1 VSTVLGVALKL
12 WPVPLVV
19 AIGLIVMLA
28 VQRFG
33 VTMGA

>member
-1 VSTVLGVALKL
+1 VSTVLGVTLKL

-19 AIGLIVMLA
+19 AIALIVMLA

-33 VTMGA
+33 VIPGA